1 MTTHHRTPAPG
12 GAAGAE
18 SRRAARAVRPVGPD
32 YPLMRV
38 YRTSPYQLTMA
49 DVAAHSGLPPDLVR
63 RFVALGLV
71 DAERDARGRL
81 WFRAGAPSAI
91 ARVQR
96 LRAGLCLNYA
106 AVGVVL
112 DLLDRIDRLETALRR
127 SERAAKE
134 ISTWT

>member
-1 MTTHHRTPAPG
+1 MRAEHRSPAE
-12 GAAGAE
+12 GAGRAGA
-18 SRRAARAVRPVGPD
+18 GGG
-32 YPLMRV
+32 YPLVRV
-38 YRTSPYQLTMA
+38 YRTSPNPYQLSMA
-49 DVAAHSGLPPDLVR
+49 EVAGRSGLPPDLVG

-112 DLLDRIDRLETALRR
+112 DLLGRIERLETALRH
-127 SERAAKE
+127 SERADRERA
-134 ISTWT
+134 TWT

>member
-1 MTTHHRTPAPG
+1 MRADHPIPAEG
-12 GAAGAE
+12 AGQVGAGAGQVGAGAA
-18 SRRAARAVRPVGPD
+18 
-32 YPLMRV
+32 YPLLRV
-38 YRTSPYQLTMA
+38 YRTSPYQLTIA
-49 DVAAHSGLPPDLVR
+49 DVAAHSGLPPGLIR

-134 ISTWT
+134 PTTWT